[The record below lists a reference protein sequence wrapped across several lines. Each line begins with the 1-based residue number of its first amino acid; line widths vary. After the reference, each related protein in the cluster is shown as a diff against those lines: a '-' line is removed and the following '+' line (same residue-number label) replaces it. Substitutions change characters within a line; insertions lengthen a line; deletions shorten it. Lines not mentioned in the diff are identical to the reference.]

1 MAYLHKEIYLFEGDT
16 IIWTQLC
23 KKYSTQL
30 LKVVLHNCEKGKHQA
45 LFQANIHSSV
55 HFSLENLYAALL
67 TVLFPAQFEK
77 KQSLLDCIN
86 S

>member
-30 LKVVLHNCEKGKHQA
+30 LKVVFYTTVKKENTKHYFKPIFIPVFIF
-45 LFQANIHSSV
+45 L
-55 HFSLENLYAALL
+55 
-67 TVLFPAQFEK
+67 
-77 KQSLLDCIN
+77 
-86 S
+86 